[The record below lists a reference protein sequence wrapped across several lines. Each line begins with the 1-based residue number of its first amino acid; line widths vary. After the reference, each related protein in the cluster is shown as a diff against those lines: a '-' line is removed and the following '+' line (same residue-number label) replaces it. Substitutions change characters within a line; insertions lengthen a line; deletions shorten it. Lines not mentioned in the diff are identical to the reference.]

1 MSEEKPIVSVSMS
14 RKINL
19 GNYESLDV
27 FLSIGNVTAD
37 TPEDEIIEAVNA
49 SEIVFEHVRQRI
61 ATKVIDIKRR
71 KFGRSEGE

>member
-1 MSEEKPIVSVSMS
+1 MTTAEKPTVAVSMS

-27 FLSIGNVTAD
+27 FLSIGSVTAD
-37 TPEDEIIEAVNA
+37 TSEEEIIEAVNA

-71 KFGRSEGE
+71 KFGRSED